1 MQLIIKNVISY
12 LENWGIRNEKF
23 VAEVPA
29 KSPNTRLTATINT
42 AWQLII
48 IGRLYRLYYAAEVR
62 IALPFQQYASTT
74 IANCTTLLSPCL
86 LLLLLEQL
94 IIIGWCINKYT
105 AEVHIEFPLMH

>member
-29 KSPNTRLTATINT
+29 KSPNTRLTATITT

-48 IGRLYRLYYAAEVR
+48 IGRLYYYHRLYYAAEVR
-62 IALPFQQYASTT
+62 IALPF
-74 IANCTTLLSPCL
+74 
-86 LLLLLEQL
+86 
-94 IIIGWCINKYT
+94 
-105 AEVHIEFPLMH
+105 